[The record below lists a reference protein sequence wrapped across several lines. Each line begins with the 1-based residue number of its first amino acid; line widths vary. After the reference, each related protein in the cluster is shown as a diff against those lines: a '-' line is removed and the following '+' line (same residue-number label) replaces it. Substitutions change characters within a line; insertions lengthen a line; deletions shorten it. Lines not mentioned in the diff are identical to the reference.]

1 MQGESSED
9 KRERMRQR
17 EAAER
22 ERMDAAQ
29 GTAQDLNTDL
39 SSVYGRGPSMSDLI
53 GVPVGASKSTAG
65 SKSKP
70 AMLTWINRK

>member
-17 EAAER
+17 AAAER

-39 SSVYGRGPSMSDLI
+39 ASVYGRGPSMSDLI
-53 GVPVGASKSTAG
+53 GTPVRPARTTAG
-65 SKSKP
+65 SRSP
-70 AMLTWINRK
+70 ATPSWINRR

>member
-9 KRERMRQR
+9 KRERKRQR
-17 EAAER
+17 AAAER

-39 SSVYGRGPSMSDLI
+39 ASVYGRGPSIPDLI
-53 GVPVGASKSTAG
+53 GTPVGARKTG
-65 SKSKP
+65 SKP
-70 AMLTWINRK
+70 AMPKWINHK